1 MDNYVPLPEKYQ
13 TIDGWTVMIKI
24 DYVKGS
30 PVIGGLNIIPDK
42 KVTSQGLPVAKLRGL
57 NLHTAL
63 DEIIKDTK
71 KFLKGAEGQQDSYS
85 HLIAR
90 NYSQEQIVKGYKT
103 ISGSSKNSE
112 EYYAFVALIYEQAKF
127 SGLNPADEV
136 IRWNKQS
143 GKTIAKRTAEK
154 HIERAKDRGYLEGT
168 STGKVTGSITEE
180 GHYLIQQTLLLSLE
194 LDDKSKGFV
203 FGKPGGSQ

>member
-1 MDNYVPLPEKYQ
+1 MDNYVSLPAKYQ
-13 TIDGWTVMIKI
+13 TIQGWTVMIKV

-30 PVIGGLNIIPDK
+30 PVIGGLNIVPEDT
-42 KVTSQGLPVAKLRGL
+42 VTSQGLPVSKLRTL

-63 DEIIKDTK
+63 DDIIKDTK
-71 KFLKGAEGQQDSYS
+71 KFLHSNEGQQDSYY

-103 ISGSSKNSE
+103 ISGEGRNSE
-112 EYYAFVALIYEQAKF
+112 EYYAFVALIYEQAKL
-127 SGLNPADEV
+127 SQLNPADEV
-136 IRWNKQS
+136 VRWSTQNNKS
-143 GKTIAKRTAEK
+143 IAKRTAEK

-168 STGKVTGSITEE
+168 SSGKVTGSISEK
-180 GHYLIQQTLLLSLE
+180 GHSLIQQTLLLSIG

-203 FGKPGGSQ
+203 FGKPGGAQ